1 MRKLIAI
8 ILSICFIYTTVLSS
22 VYALDGED
30 DTEVHSDVISQET
43 TTNDSNSDLNS
54 ESNQI
59 SEGTQVNGNDDEN
72 NNVEEPTDKNDV
84 SITNEV
90 SANIEYSTHVED
102 IGWQPYVQ
110 EGKMAGTS
118 GESKRLE
125 SIKIRLINSNVE
137 GSISYATHIQN
148 LGWTDFVE
156 NDTISGTVG
165 QKLRL
170 EAIKIKLNGEIA
182 NYYDVYYR
190 VHVQNIGWLDWACNG
205 MAAGTASYSYRLEG
219 IEIRLVKKGE
229 AAPGPTNK
237 TFISPGKIYY
247 SSHVQDTGW
256 QKNVGDGKL
265 SGTEA
270 ESKRIEAIKIY
281 LDNAEYAGNVEYDI
295 SVQNI
300 GWQGYKNNGEVAG
313 TIGQKKHVEAVK
325 IRITGEIATYYD
337 VYYRV
342 HVQEFG
348 WLSWAK
354 NDEMAGTNGYGYRVE
369 AIEVV
374 LIPKGESAPGDTT
387 KPYQTPGNIYYSTHV
402 EDIGWLNSM
411 GDGGTSGTIGK
422 SKQVEAIKINVGN
435 IGYSGDVEYSTHIQ
449 DVGWQEYKKNG
460 DIAGTIGDRLQVE
473 AIKIRL
479 TGEIATYYDVY
490 YRTHVQNFGWLS
502 WTLNDQKAG
511 SEGISTHIEAI
522 EIVLVPKGGSAPGD
536 TSRPFI
542 KGENIFYSSHVQ
554 GVGWME
560 QVSNGATSGTQ
571 GKNLRLEAIKI
582 TLSNENYE
590 GNVEYSAHIQDIGW
604 QNYVSNG
611 AIAGTEN
618 ESRRIEAIKIR
629 LTGEIANYF
638 DVYYR
643 VYCQN
648 IGWLDWTCND
658 NPAGTIG
665 ASYRIEAIQIKT
677 YIKGAAAPGAS
688 SKACL
693 TFKNNNGYLVCYDN
707 KGQLCEDIEKLYIL
721 QGAYDLRVNKA
732 TNVVTALA
740 QDGNGKE
747 IIAYKRFVCST
758 GINTPSGVY
767 YTPAKYRWRE
777 LMGPSYGQYSTR
789 IVNGILFHSV
799 PYNKMNIYTL
809 SARMYNQLGTTCS
822 HGCIRLTC
830 ADAKWIY
837 DNCPLGTKVIIVEG
851 GRDPLSK
858 PVAQKIPLTQ
868 TWDPTDPAI

>member
-1 MRKLIAI
+1 MSLILYDVFNLLKDSIKIATCSILLKIYKNLVNALKIFFMRLKIPDLI
-8 ILSICFIYTTVLSS
+8 L
-22 VYALDGED
+22 ED

-337 VYYRV
+337 VYYNKLTKRLLAGPSDMSLGINIV
-342 HVQEFG
+342 AVEGEF
-348 WLSWAK
+348 LYALVFPEYISD
-354 NDEMAGTNGYGYRVE
+354 NN
-369 AIEVV
+369 V
-374 LIPKGESAPGDTT
+374 L
-387 KPYQTPGNIYYSTHV
+387 Y
-402 EDIGWLNSM
+402 
-411 GDGGTSGTIGK
+411 
-422 SKQVEAIKINVGN
+422 
-435 IGYSGDVEYSTHIQ
+435 
-449 DVGWQEYKKNG
+449 
-460 DIAGTIGDRLQVE
+460 
-473 AIKIRL
+473 
-479 TGEIATYYDVY
+479 
-490 YRTHVQNFGWLS
+490 
-502 WTLNDQKAG
+502 
-511 SEGISTHIEAI
+511 
-522 EIVLVPKGGSAPGD
+522 
-536 TSRPFI
+536 
-542 KGENIFYSSHVQ
+542 
-554 GVGWME
+554 E
-560 QVSNGATSGTQ
+560 QVKKYFVKGIDSNPI
-571 GKNLRLEAIKI
+571 LIKFK
-582 TLSNENYE
+582 LDEN
-590 GNVEYSAHIQDIGW
+590 
-604 QNYVSNG
+604 
-611 AIAGTEN
+611 
-618 ESRRIEAIKIR
+618 
-629 LTGEIANYF
+629 
-638 DVYYR
+638 
-643 VYCQN
+643 
-648 IGWLDWTCND
+648 
-658 NPAGTIG
+658 
-665 ASYRIEAIQIKT
+665 
-677 YIKGAAAPGAS
+677 
-688 SKACL
+688 
-693 TFKNNNGYLVCYDN
+693 
-707 KGQLCEDIEKLYIL
+707 
-721 QGAYDLRVNKA
+721 
-732 TNVVTALA
+732 
-740 QDGNGKE
+740 
-747 IIAYKRFVCST
+747 
-758 GINTPSGVY
+758 
-767 YTPAKYRWRE
+767 
-777 LMGPSYGQYSTR
+777 
-789 IVNGILFHSV
+789 
-799 PYNKMNIYTL
+799 
-809 SARMYNQLGTTCS
+809 
-822 HGCIRLTC
+822 
-830 ADAKWIY
+830 
-837 DNCPLGTKVIIVEG
+837 
-851 GRDPLSK
+851 
-858 PVAQKIPLTQ
+858 
-868 TWDPTDPAI
+868 